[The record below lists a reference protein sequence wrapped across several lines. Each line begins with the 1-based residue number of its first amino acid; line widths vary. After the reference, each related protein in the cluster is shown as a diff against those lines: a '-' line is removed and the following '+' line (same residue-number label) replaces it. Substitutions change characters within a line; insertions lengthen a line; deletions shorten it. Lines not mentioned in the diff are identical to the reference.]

1 MPHQRRWNSTQASS
15 SSAAATTKAE
25 IKPDPELTETPH
37 FVVPPLRRPL
47 GIDVPPKPSPR
58 TYEKKS
64 DKLFDTE
71 RTRAE
76 RKVLCVGLS
85 DKGRMPVHRLM
96 AGWRRPVEATSTII
110 IGRARP
116 EGSSG
121 SRRRCSFAKMCVVQ
135 GSRLRSRAVCS
146 AFWRGLELI
155 VQKALYF
162 PNIAGTSLVGDRACT
177 TDLLRGKTSLV
188 TISST
193 RLSEVRQRFSYW
205 ECRANVQE
213 HIESFVRATLDDQKA
228 VEDSQLN
235 SVQVR
240 PGDLLVRPVHE
251 ALTHRSITR
260 RTSSKLP
267 CCPSSRQA

>member
-1 MPHQRRWNSTQASS
+1 M
-15 SSAAATTKAE
+15 
-25 IKPDPELTETPH
+25 
-37 FVVPPLRRPL
+37 
-47 GIDVPPKPSPR
+47 
-58 TYEKKS
+58 Y
-64 DKLFDTE
+64 
-71 RTRAE
+71 
-76 RKVLCVGLS
+76 
-85 DKGRMPVHRLM
+85 
-96 AGWRRPVEATSTII
+96 
-110 IGRARP
+110 
-116 EGSSG
+116 
-121 SRRRCSFAKMCVVQ
+121 VVQ
-135 GSRLRSRAVCS
+135 DSRLRSRAVCS
-146 AFWRGLELI
+146 AFWRGMELI

-193 RLSEVRQRFSYW
+193 RLSEVRGQRLPCLESNT
-205 ECRANVQE
+205 NVQE

-251 ALTHRSITR
+251 ALMHRSITR

>member
-1 MPHQRRWNSTQASS
+1 MDRAEGAHSRRCALARQP
-15 SSAAATTKAE
+15 AALARNLLGVVE
-25 IKPDPELTETPH
+25 RLELT
-37 FVVPPLRRPL
+37 
-47 GIDVPPKPSPR
+47 
-58 TYEKKS
+58 
-64 DKLFDTE
+64 
-71 RTRAE
+71 
-76 RKVLCVGLS
+76 
-85 DKGRMPVHRLM
+85 
-96 AGWRRPVEATSTII
+96 
-110 IGRARP
+110 
-116 EGSSG
+116 
-121 SRRRCSFAKMCVVQ
+121 
-135 GSRLRSRAVCS
+135 
-146 AFWRGLELI
+146 

-235 SVQVR
+235 YVQVR
-240 PGDLLVRPVHE
+240 PGDLLVRPVQE
-251 ALTHRSITR
+251 ALMHRSITR